1 MDRPKSNDKGLSGKY
16 GIKGYP
22 SNYILDSTGKI
33 VFRSVGF
40 DEAAIRAA
48 LTKLGVK

>member
-1 MDRPKSNDKGLSGKY
+1 MDRPNANNKGLTGKY

-22 SNYILDSTGKI
+22 SNYVLDPSGKI

-48 LTKLGVK
+48 LTKLGIK